1 MKPNTTHNADL
12 VITQRAPGAYV
23 LWASDGVIANVTL
36 AGFFLIEAGAIA
48 RKLSLFNADTGK
60 FIVGD
65 ISQLVDGVTA

>member
-1 MKPNTTHNADL
+1 MTPNTTYNADL
-12 VITQRAPGAYV
+12 VITAGAPNTYV
-23 LWASDGVIANVTL
+23 VWASNDVIANVTL

-65 ISQLVDGVTA
+65 IGQLADGVTA